1 MKTLNLKK
9 YLVAIV
15 AGCFSLVALT
25 NCSPQTQNEAEQAG
39 DDIEQGVE
47 NMGDNMEDAA
57 DNMSANFETEK
68 EEFQTK
74 LQSKIN
80 ELQNEMAT
88 ATGEAKNEYQ
98 EKVDMLQSDL
108 DQLENSTEE
117 NWMDVKAGINETME
131 EIDAEI

>member
-1 MKTLNLKK
+1 MKTPNLKK

-15 AGCFSLVALT
+15 AGCFSIVALT
-25 NCSPQTQNEAEQAG
+25 NCSPQAQNEADQAG
-39 DDIEQGVE
+39 DDIEQGLEEVGDDME
-47 NMGDNMEDAA
+47 NTA
-57 DNMSANFETEK
+57 DDLAANFETEK
-68 EEFQTK
+68 EEFQLK

-98 EKVDMLQSDL
+98 EKVDMLQGDL
-108 DQLENSTEE
+108 DQLENSTED
-117 NWMDVKAGINETME
+117 NWMDVKADINETME